1 MAMGG
6 GQDLPTL
13 LLLFLLLRPCE
24 ASAGRPAGPAA
35 GGSRRP
41 VRPRDPAPE
50 AAVTPQVSGRE
61 PACPRPCGGRCPAEP
76 PRCAPGVPA
85 VLDGCSCCLVCA
97 RQRGE
102 RCSALLPC
110 DESSGLYCDRGPE
123 DGAAAGICMAPLGL
137 PLVLRAVP
145 ARPPRGWEGRGV
157 SDALCLC
164 EMPPLFPLVLEGDNC
179 VFDGMIYRNGETF
192 QPSCKYQCTCRDGQI
207 GCLPRC
213 NLDLLLPGPDCPF
226 PRKVEVPGEC
236 CEKWVCDPD
245 DEVILGGFAM
255 AAYRQEATLGI
266 DVSDS
271 SANCIEQTTEWSACS
286 KSCGMGFST
295 RVTNRNQ
302 QCEMVKQ
309 TRLCMIRPCENEESS
324 DKSCGMGFS
333 TRVTNRNQQCEMVKQ
348 TRLCMIRPCE
358 NEESSD
364 KKGKRCIRT
373 RKSVRAVRYEYKNCT
388 SVQAYRPRY
397 CGLCSDGRCCTP
409 HSTKTTHVEFRCPQG
424 KVLRKPMMLINT
436 CVCHNNCP
444 QSNVVFFQPLD
455 PTSSE
460 AKI

>member
-1 MAMGG
+1 
-6 GQDLPTL
+6 
-13 LLLFLLLRPCE
+13 
-24 ASAGRPAGPAA
+24 
-35 GGSRRP
+35 
-41 VRPRDPAPE
+41 
-50 AAVTPQVSGRE
+50 QVSGRE

-85 VLDGCSCCLVCA
+85 VLDGCSCCLV
-97 RQRGE
+97 
-102 RCSALLPC
+102 
-110 DESSGLYCDRGPE
+110 
-123 DGAAAGICMAPLGL
+123 
-137 PLVLRAVP
+137 P
-145 ARPPRGWEGRGV
+145 ARPRGAGTAGDCP
-157 SDALCLC
+157 SALC

-245 DEVILGGFAM
+245 DEEILGGFAM

-266 DVSDS
+266 VSDT

-324 DKSCGMGFS
+324 DK
-333 TRVTNRNQQCEMVKQ
+333 
-348 TRLCMIRPCE
+348 
-358 NEESSD
+358 
-364 KKGKRCIRT
+364 KGKKCVRT
-373 RKSVRAVRYEYKNCT
+373 KKSARAVRYEHQNCT
-388 SVQAYRPRY
+388 SVQMYRPRF

-409 HSTKTTHVEFRCPQG
+409 HSTRTIHVPFRCPQG
-424 KVLRKPMMLINT
+424 KVLKKPVMFINT

-455 PTSSE
+455 AMSSE
-460 AKI
+460 GKL